1 MISKLAALILA
12 LAAAP
17 ATAQQKPFV
26 HPGMLQSRQDL
37 EFMKAKVA
45 AGEEP
50 WKKAW
55 DNLLAQP
62 YSSLSFQAKPVA
74 HIARGSFGRASSGD
88 RELSAS
94 ANAAYSHALQW
105 YVTGDKAHAR
115 KAIEVIQAWSGVLW
129 DFEGND
135 AKLLAGWTGGVFSN
149 AAEILRSTGSGWA
162 DADIKQF
169 KRMLLTVYYPL
180 LMNFFPEANGNWD
193 AAIIDTL
200 LSIGIFCDDRAIFD
214 RAVGHFR
221 RGPGNGGITKY
232 VYPSGQCDENA
243 RDQGHAQLGL
253 GYFARAARVAWN
265 QGVDLWGAADNRL
278 ALGFEYT
285 AKYMLGED
293 PPAYGVISSA
303 GRGRF
308 SDIYESVYQH
318 YHFIRGLEMPYT
330 ARAIERTRPDG
341 WTALTMYRGPL
352 PSSLRTSSR
361 APAPATQ
368 ATDAGALAQ
377 AMAQPPADA
386 VTVAPGR
393 SVQEA
398 VDGRAASG
406 GWVVLAKG
414 LHTITAALRLPSG
427 VTLAGQG
434 RESVLFLDPK
444 AAAENAG
451 IAIVSAAP
459 DLHDVTLRDFV
470 VEGSTLSRPPTDPNQ
485 DHRARSY
492 QNAPSRGGILFAAE
506 HAGQMRNLRFE
517 HLTVRGCTHTGVA
530 VRGAAQV
537 TIVASDFS
545 DNGGSVVPGPGLEHD
560 LVLTHV
566 EGAEVRDSRF
576 DDSAWGSGIEVTFS
590 RDITMAN
597 NETARDAL
605 YGIRV
610 SDSENVRIRGNL
622 AEGNDAGG
630 IRFDRLLEGSRSVEL
645 RENLLRNNGGSGL
658 QIAGVAGADV
668 HMNSEAD
675 NGSSQR

>member
-1 MISKLAALILA
+1 MISKLAVLILA
-12 LAAAP
+12 IAAVP
-17 ATAQQKPFV
+17 AIAQQKAFV

-55 DNLLAQP
+55 NNLLAQP
-62 YSSLSFQAKPVA
+62 YSSLSFQAKPVT
-74 HIARGSFGRASSGD
+74 HIARGSFGRASTGD
-88 RELSAS
+88 RDLSAS

-105 YVTGDKAHAR
+105 YVTGEKAHAR
-115 KAIEVIQAWSGVLW
+115 KAIEVIQAWSAVLW

-135 AKLLAGWTGGVFSN
+135 AKLLAGWTGGTFCN
-149 AAEILRSTGSGWA
+149 AAEILRSTDSGWA
-162 DADIKQF
+162 DADSRQF

-200 LSIGIFCDDRAIFD
+200 LSIGIFCDDRVIFD
-214 RAVGHFR
+214 RAVDHFL

-293 PPAYGVISSA
+293 PPSYGVISPV
-303 GRGRF
+303 GRGRLG
-308 SDIYESVYQH
+308 DIYESVYQH
-318 YHFIRGLEMPYT
+318 YHFTKGLEMPYT
-330 ARAIERTRPDG
+330 GRAIERTRPSG
-341 WTALTMYRGPL
+341 WTALTLHRGPV
-352 PSSLRTSSR
+352 PASPRS
-361 APAPATQ
+361 APPPAPAMQ
-368 ATDAGALAQ
+368 AADAGALAQ
-377 AMAQPPADA
+377 ATAPPPADA
-386 VTVAPGR
+386 VTVAPGQ

-398 VDGRAASG
+398 VDARAGGG

-414 LHTITAALRLPSG
+414 LHVIHAALRLPSG
-427 VTLAGQG
+427 ITLAGQG
-434 RESVLFLDPK
+434 RDSVVFLDPK

-451 IAIVSAAP
+451 IAIVNAAP

-506 HAGQMRNLRFE
+506 RAGQMRNLRFE
-517 HLTVRGCTHTGVA
+517 HLTVRNCTHTGVA
-530 VRGAAQV
+530 IRGAAQV
-537 TIVASDFS
+537 AIVASDFS

-560 LVLTHV
+560 LVLAHV
-566 EGAEVRDSRF
+566 EGAEVRGSRF
-576 DDSAWGSGIEVTFS
+576 DDSAWGSGIDVTFS
-590 RDITMAN
+590 RDITIFN
-597 NETARDAL
+597 NEMARNSL

-610 SDSENVRIRGNL
+610 SESENVRVRGNL
-622 AEGNDAGG
+622 AEGDDAGG
-630 IRFDRLLEGSRSVEL
+630 IRFDTLLEGSRNIVV
-645 RENLLRNNGGSGL
+645 RDNLLRNNGGPGL
-658 QIAGVAGADV
+658 QIAGAAGADV

-675 NGSSQR
+675 NGSSPR